1 MLTNP
6 IQEMDCA
13 FGFSIT
19 VLAAIWLWQRQ
30 AWGSVLAGAFLVYG
44 VMETASVATD

>member
-1 MLTNP
+1 VNNTTPASLARTLMLTNP

-19 VLAAIWLWQRQ
+19 VLAAIWLWQR
-30 AWGSVLAGAFLVYG
+30 
-44 VMETASVATD
+44 